1 MKQNLLNR
9 LELVLMTH
17 HRMLWMDAESF
28 EKEVNDLYGA
38 YRVGRNNYI
47 SYSTKLSEDE
57 KYAIIARERTEPL
70 LHYDKG
76 VVTREENAP
85 TSFFFMHVRKNA
97 EHRVIYT
104 LCSEN
109 GLTNETYWERWCS
122 LSDGTILN
130 GEETQ
135 RLTTLSDSGEVIL
148 KRKIYSADVSVNSC
162 THKYPPLN
170 AHFQ

>member
-1 MKQNLLNR
+1 MKLKTLNR

-17 HRMLWMDAESF
+17 HKMLWMDAESF

-38 YRVGRNNYI
+38 YSVGKNNYV

-70 LHYDKG
+70 LHYNNG
-76 VVTREENAP
+76 AVTREENAP
-85 TSFFFMHVRKNA
+85 MSFFFMHVRKNA
-97 EHRVIYT
+97 EHRVIYA

-130 GEETQ
+130 SEETQ
-135 RLTTLSDSGEVIL
+135 RLTTLSGSGEVIL
-148 KRKIYSADVSVNSC
+148 KRKIHSADVSINNG
-162 THKYPPLN
+162 TYKYPPLD